1 MIKTVDIN
9 PKIKIACK
17 FIGEPSSSEYLV
29 VFLHEGMGCIERFK
43 AFPEKMCEKL
53 GLPGLVFDRY
63 GYGYSTALQEERPV
77 DYLHTEAEKS
87 FPLLLEKLSLNNK
100 KLILI
105 GHSDGAS
112 IALIYAALFPEKVKA
127 LISIAAHVFVE
138 EISCI
143 GARELEKKYFN
154 SESMRRKLRAYHF
167 DHTESTLLAF
177 TRTIPSE
184 AFASFNIEGLL
195 SSITA
200 PVFVIQGK
208 DDHYGTEKQVQSII
222 SHTKNPLNKFLFIEK
237 CGHSPHITHTE
248 FMVSECDA
256 YIKTVLSK
264 QIA

>member
-1 MIKTVDIN
+1 MIRKVELN
-9 PKIKIACK
+9 PKIQIGYK
-17 FIGEPSSSEYLV
+17 FIGDPASSDYLV

-43 AFPEKMCEKL
+43 TFPEKMCEKL

-112 IALIYAALFPEKVKA
+112 IALIFAAVFPEKVKA

-143 GARELEKKYFN
+143 GARELEKKYYS
-154 SESMRRKLRAYHF
+154 SESMQRKLRVYHF

-184 AFASFNIEGLL
+184 AFASFNIENYLP
-195 SSITA
+195 SITA
-200 PVFVIQGK
+200 PVYVIQGR
-208 DDHYGTEKQVQSII
+208 DDHYGTEKQVESII
-222 SHTKNPLNKFLFIEK
+222 SHTKNPMNKFLFIEK
-237 CGHSPHITHTE
+237 CGHSPHITHQNLMIE
-248 FMVSECDA
+248 ECA
-256 YIKTVLSK
+256 AFIGSAVKK
-264 QIA
+264 QGT